1 MGIKRK
7 KIHIFCQTLPFYYIH
22 REQFLFDSSKYVFL
36 FQFQLVINNLGQD
49 DVTDVKIGAKNLGQ
63 GMSLHEFPGI
73 ATLAQGASQIVSIGI
88 NFNDTT
94 QAAKFDL
101 VTI

>member
-1 MGIKRK
+1 M
-7 KIHIFCQTLPFYYIH
+7 
-22 REQFLFDSSKYVFL
+22 
-36 FQFQLVINNLGQD
+36 INNLGQD
-49 DVTDVKIGAKNLGQ
+49 DVTEVKIGAKNLGQ

-73 ATLAQGASQIVSIGI
+73 ATLAQGASQNVSIGI

-101 VTI
+101 VIN

>member
-1 MGIKRK
+1 MYDKQIYLNTFS
-7 KIHIFCQTLPFYYIH
+7 ILEY
-22 REQFLFDSSKYVFL
+22 
-36 FQFQLVINNLGQD
+36 FQFQLVLNNLGQD
-49 DVTDVKIGAKNLGQ
+49 DITDVKIGAKNLGQ

-73 ATLAQGASQIVSIGI
+73 ATLAQGASQTVSIGI

-101 VTI
+101 VSFAGFNLARG